1 MYFCTKVSLNM
12 SKKGIVDFIRNHKQ
26 LVVIITA
33 ALLLELLSGTQYYYT
48 HRMLEREL
56 EKRAES
62 ELRFKAVLIK
72 SALNASEDLLKGHL
86 WDIKRH
92 LSKPDSMFAVTH
104 RLAAVMWVAV
114 SSHSF
119 LITSHRKVVSLKH
132 ILVATKKDL

>member
-12 SKKGIVDFIRNHKQ
+12 SKKGIVDFVRNHKQ

-104 RLAAVMWVAV
+104 RLVYGSISLSISQISA
-114 SSHSF
+114 
-119 LITSHRKVVSLKH
+119 RK
-132 ILVATKKDL
+132 DCP